1 VSCSSDGYV
10 SQEAFG
16 YRLRA
21 GLKYPKAIGELDLI
35 PSVVFGQDV
44 WGWSGDMMILEGRM
58 LAIVSLQ
65 AALAG
70 HWTAAV
76 SWNPTWGG
84 TYNSQRD
91 RSTAQA
97 YVSYQF

>member
-1 VSCSSDGYV
+1 M

-21 GLKYPKAIGELDLI
+21 GLKYPQAIGEVDLV

-44 WGWSGDMMILEGRM
+44 WGWSGDSMLLEGRM
-58 LAIVSLQ
+58 LAMVSLQ
-65 AALAG
+65 AVLEG
-70 HWTAAV
+70 TGRAAI

-84 TYNSQRD
+84 TYNNMRD